1 MTKSAMETNMHPGCP
16 HMHRKPCATATL
28 CRGNFDGRD
37 KPFGIIGVKTGT
49 LNRDLGFLTFPVAIL
64 VVIHMLKRAAAA
76 FLEMR
81 TPWRVEK
88 RRARDFRDH
97 FRTISITAL

>member
-1 MTKSAMETNMHPGCP
+1 METNMHPGCS
-16 HMHRKPCATATL
+16 HMHRKSCAPATL

-37 KPFGIIGVKTGT
+37 KPFGFIGIKTGT